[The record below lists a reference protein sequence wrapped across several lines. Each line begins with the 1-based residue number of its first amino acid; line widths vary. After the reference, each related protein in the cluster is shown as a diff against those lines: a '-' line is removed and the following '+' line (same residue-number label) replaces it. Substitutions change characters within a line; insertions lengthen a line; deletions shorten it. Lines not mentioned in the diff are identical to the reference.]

1 MRVLVVGN
9 GGREHALSLALHRS
23 KSTSKI
29 FATRPNAGM
38 ATIAESLDI
47 APTDVP
53 GILAACPKHDIDL
66 VVVGPEAPLVAGLTD
81 QLAEIGVPAL
91 GPSAAAAQLEGS
103 KRFAKEIMSEAGIPT
118 AAYGAFQSSE
128 IDAAKSFVREH
139 GAGMVVKA
147 DGLAAGKGVLVCDT
161 VDETLNAI
169 DYILGDGTFGD
180 AGAEIIVE
188 EKLTGPE
195 LSVIALVDGET
206 VVPFPASRDH
216 KRAYDGDAG
225 PNTGGMGAFSPVPQI
240 DEHLLQ
246 QTVDE
251 VLRPAARTLGTKGIP
266 YQGFLYAGL
275 MLTPKGIRVLEFN
288 CRMGDP
294 ECQPLMARLTS
305 DAGELFYATATGQL
319 SEQNVTFDH
328 RSAVCV
334 VMTSGGYP
342 GSYPKGLEIS
352 GLETAGKLEDV
363 TVVHAG
369 TRQENNVVLTN
380 GGRVLGVTA
389 LGADIAEAT
398 QRAYEGVRCIHFEGM
413 HTRTDIAAS
422 VL

>member
-23 KSTSKI
+23 ESTSAV

-38 ATIAESLDI
+38 ATIAEPVDL
-47 APTDVP
+47 APTDVSS
-53 GILAACPKHDIDL
+53 IVAACPQLGIDL

-81 QLAEIGVPAL
+81 RLADVGIPAL

-103 KRFAKEIMSEAGIPT
+103 KRFAKDIMRDAGIPT
-118 AAYGAFQSSE
+118 ADYGAFQTAES
-128 IDAAKSFVREH
+128 AKAFVRDH

-161 VDETLNAI
+161 VAETLAAI
-169 DYILGDGTFGD
+169 DHVLSDRTFGD

-188 EKLTGPE
+188 ERLTGPE

-206 VVPFPASRDH
+206 VAAFPASRDH
-216 KRAYDGDAG
+216 KRAFDGDEG

-240 DEHLLQ
+240 DDALMQ
-246 QTVDE
+246 QTIE
-251 VLRPAARTLGTKGIP
+251 QVLKPTAKTLGNKGIP

-275 MLTPKGIRVLEFN
+275 MLTPDGIRVLEFN

-294 ECQPLMARLTS
+294 ECQPLLARLTS
-305 DAGELFYATATGQL
+305 DAGSLFYATATGRL
-319 SEQNVTFDH
+319 AEQNITFDD
-328 RSAVCV
+328 RSSVCV
-334 VMTSGGYP
+334 VLTSGGYP
-342 GSYPKGLEIS
+342 GPYTKGMPITGLDAAGALEHVEVI
-352 GLETAGKLEDV
+352 
-363 TVVHAG
+363 HAG
-369 TRQENNVVLTN
+369 TRQEGGKIVTN

-389 LGADIAEAT
+389 LGDTIQAAT
-398 QRAYEGVRCIHFEGM
+398 RRAYAAADQIHFEGVQM
-413 HTRTDIAAS
+413 RRDIAAS

>member
-1 MRVLVVGN
+1 
-9 GGREHALSLALHRS
+9 
-23 KSTSKI
+23 
-29 FATRPNAGM
+29 M

-47 APTDVP
+47 APTDVA
-53 GILAACPKHDIDL
+53 GILAACPNLDIDL

-128 IDAAKSFVREH
+128 LEAAKSFVREH

-147 DGLAAGKGVLVCDT
+147 DGLAAGKGVLVCNT
-161 VDETLNAI
+161 VEETLNAI
-169 DYILGDGTFGD
+169 DYILDDGTFGD

-216 KRAYDGDAG
+216 KRAYDDDAG

-240 DEHLLQ
+240 DATLLQ

-251 VLRPAARTLGTKGIP
+251 VLRPAAQALGARGIP

-275 MLTPKGIRVLEFN
+275 MLTPNGIRVLEFN

-319 SEQNVTFDH
+319 SEQIVTFDN

-342 GSYPKGLEIS
+342 GSYPKGLAIT
-352 GLETAGKLEDV
+352 GLESADKLENI

-369 TRQENNVVLTN
+369 TIQKDKNILTN

-398 QRAYEGVRCIHFEGM
+398 KRAYEGVKCIHFEGM
-413 HTRTDIAAS
+413 HVRTDIAAS